1 MKYNKLFV
9 LAFASLA
16 LLTSCEDAYDI
27 KQPGEQNDPN
37 KVYNTLEDFQ
47 SGLNG
52 VYERF
57 SPEKTIEFTSIFTDE
72 TAIGINNGGQGVSDG
87 LYQFRLTAGT
97 DAAISIWHSNYTLIN
112 FTNRIISVKDRIK
125 ANIESNYLKED
136 GTVDTE
142 ASGYVEDMAEYD
154 KILAQLYA
162 IRAFSHFQL
171 ISWFSTNPA
180 DPEALGVMLFDFV
193 PDYEYQTFLPRVPN
207 KDIYALID
215 SDLATA
221 TTLFTDKNTNNP
233 IASVNTE
240 VSPNFVKSLRA
251 RMALYRKDYA
261 TAAQLSHELIVNYS
275 STLVATPAAYYD
287 LWADNTA
294 TEFLF
299 KLVRVNGDFG
309 IGSYWASQASNING
323 SPFFEV
329 SRGLYNS
336 YTVNTD
342 IRNTFF
348 TPSGGSRT
356 GTLVDATSVVS
367 PNPDSEP
374 DYANGD
380 ILVVNKYPGNEEQG
394 DNLLNDIKVFTY
406 GEMFL
411 IRAEALANLGAIN
424 GLSNSNT
431 SKVYAQDVM
440 RALRRRRYA
449 SASYAQ
455 PAYADLKDALT
466 DIQLERRRELA
477 FQGHRYLDIK
487 RLGPVTGQGVSRYS
501 RDCQQYSACTLEP
514 TSYKFTLPI
523 PSTEMTANAN
533 IRSQQNPGY

>member
-72 TAIGINNGGQGVSDG
+72 TAIGVTNGGQGVSDG

-125 ANIESNYLKED
+125 ANIEADYEGVTEQSDPVAFAEKEALID
-136 GTVDTE
+136 
-142 ASGYVEDMAEYD
+142 SYEDA
-154 KILAQLYA
+154 LAQLYA
-162 IRAFSHFQL
+162 IRAYSHFQL
-171 ISWFSTNPA
+171 ISWFSTDPSNP
-180 DPEALGVMLFDFV
+180 DALGAMLFDFV

-207 KDIYALID
+207 RDIYALID

-221 TTLFTDKNTNNP
+221 TTLFTAGNVVTSDNTK
-233 IASVNTE
+233 
-240 VSPNFVKSLRA
+240 VSPNFIKSLRA

-261 TAAQLSHELIVNYS
+261 TAAQLSHELIGNYS

-356 GTLVDATSVVS
+356 GTLVDATSVLS

-455 PAYADLKDALT
+455 PAYTDLKDALT